1 MNKIITWVTSDSGV
15 WEDLFEGER
24 KSERCR
30 GQAGQKDWQEQH
42 PKAPRLSAECREGTV
57 AGSEWVREK
66 VPGGVWG
73 PAGGEFGY
81 GERLGLI

>member
-1 MNKIITWVTSDSGV
+1 MRERGNLKGAEGRPGRRTGRSGT
-15 WEDLFEGER
+15 L
-24 KSERCR
+24 KLR
-30 GQAGQKDWQEQH
+30 GQ
-42 PKAPRLSAECREGTV
+42 AECREGTV